1 MRLLVVLP
9 IALILAGCFDDMADL
24 HEFEVEVKSAVR
36 PRVDPL
42 PEMTDFAHIAYQ
54 GSTERSPFAMP
65 VAEALQQQFLQQQ
78 DCLHPDPRRQKGPLE
93 VFALDNLSMRGT
105 LGDAGNLWALI
116 QASDQTLHRITTDNY
131 VGLYHGRVVAVEQ
144 THIELLELI
153 PDGAGCWKERTT
165 MLQMVE
171 SVN

>member
-1 MRLLVVLP
+1 MRLLWLVPV
-9 IALILAGCFDDMADL
+9 ALLLTACFDDMSDL
-24 HEFEVEVKSAVR
+24 HEFEAEVKSAVR
-36 PRVDPL
+36 PRVEPL
-42 PEMTDFAHIAYQ
+42 PEMTDFEHIAYR

-65 VAEALQQQFLQQQ
+65 VAEALQQRFVQQQ
-78 DCLHPDPRRQKGPLE
+78 DCLHPDPTRRKEPLE

-116 QASDQTLHRITTDNY
+116 QASDQTLHRITVDNY
-131 VGLYHGRVVAVEQ
+131 VGLYHGRVVSVTP